1 MALER
6 HWPQDPRGVRG
17 RSSASPRP
25 DQLTE
30 WTAAP
35 TIAPAAAGEIGA
47 GAGSSAARATARSR
61 LRGRWRRRLLRNPL
75 STVGGAVVLF
85 LVLCAVAPAA
95 LAPIP
100 GDAGPSVHFDRTFQP
115 PGPGHWFGTDEVG
128 RDILSRSIFA
138 ARTSLTLTVVVLGI
152 ALGAGIPLG
161 LVAGY
166 WNEGRASAVIMRVT
180 DIFLSVPPLALALAA
195 AAAFRPDLGSA
206 AVAISFAW
214 WPWYARLVYGEV
226 LARREEPFVEAARA
240 LGQRELGIAFRRI
253 LPHVVSPI
261 VVKATLDVSFVI
273 LLGSGLSFL
282 GVGAQEPTP
291 DWGAMIARG
300 RAFLPAQWWVS
311 TMPGAVIFVAVM
323 GFNLLGD
330 ALRDAFDVWE

>member
-1 MALER
+1 MA
-6 HWPQDPRGVRG
+6 
-17 RSSASPRP
+17 
-25 DQLTE
+25 E

-35 TIAPAAAGEIGA
+35 TLAPAAPGEISA
-47 GAGSSAARATARSR
+47 GVGSSAARATTGP
-61 LRGRWRRRLLRNPL
+61 RGRWRRRLLRNPL
-75 STVGGAVVLF
+75 STVGAVVVLA
-85 LVLCAVAPAA
+85 LVLCSVAPAA

-100 GDAGPSVHFDRTFQP
+100 GDAGPSVHFDRTFRP
-115 PGPGHWFGTDEVG
+115 PGRDHWFGTDEVG

-166 WNEGRASAVIMRVT
+166 WNEGRAGAVVMRVPAL
-180 DIFLSVPPLALALAA
+180 FLPAPPPALALAA

-226 LARREEPFVEAARA
+226 LTRREEPFVEAARA

-253 LPHVVSPI
+253 LPHVISP
-261 VVKATLDVSFVI
+261 
-273 LLGSGLSFL
+273 
-282 GVGAQEPTP
+282 
-291 DWGAMIARG
+291 
-300 RAFLPAQWWVS
+300 
-311 TMPGAVIFVAVM
+311 
-323 GFNLLGD
+323 
-330 ALRDAFDVWE
+330 